1 MEEPKPYGFFGT
13 ILAFYFS
20 VCYDISGDMM
30 FENMDNLKLLSIY
43 EGTSIPIGTY
53 PGRPY
58 HMFIFK
64 VSGASIY
71 RFPDGHET
79 LNLPEGS
86 MLFLPSGTAYTAIKN
101 CADESRYILLRFEA
115 ALSQV
120 EPCVFSLSQSSDMQ
134 IFFRSMVRRWLF
146 GDPSRRHLC
155 YAMFYELLASITSQR
170 NPDYGSFHQK
180 ERISTGIAY
189 LEQHIFDSSLTVAQ
203 IAACAGVSETYFRRI
218 FQAVY
223 NQSPKQYIQSK
234 RLSQAQAILESGH
247 FTSIQSVAA
256 MVGYEDPLYFSRA
269 FKRKYGTAP
278 SESF

>member
-1 MEEPKPYGFFGT
+1 
-13 ILAFYFS
+13 
-20 VCYDISGDMM
+20 M

-64 VSGASIY
+64 VSGTSIY
-71 RFPDGHET
+71 RFPNGHASLT
-79 LNLPEGS
+79 LSEGS
-86 MLFLPSGTAYTAIKN
+86 LLFLPNGMAYTAIKN
-101 CADESRYILLRFEA
+101 CSEESRFVLLRFEA
-115 ALSQV
+115 DLPV
-120 EPCVFSLSQSSDMQ
+120 LEPCVFPLPHPGEMQ
-134 IFFRSMVRRWLF
+134 VFFRSMVRRWLF

-155 YAMFYELLASITSQR
+155 YAMFYELLASITPQR
-170 NPDYGSFHQK
+170 NPDYGSLHQK

-189 LEQHIFDSSLTVAQ
+189 LEQHIFDADLTVSQ

-223 NQSPKQYIQSK
+223 RQSPKQYIQSK
-234 RLSQAQAILESGH
+234 RLSQAQTILESGH

-256 MVGYEDPLYFSRA
+256 MVGYDDPLYFSRA

-278 SESF
+278 SELL

>member
-1 MEEPKPYGFFGT
+1 
-13 ILAFYFS
+13 
-20 VCYDISGDMM
+20 M

-53 PGRPY
+53 PGRAY

-64 VSGASIY
+64 VSGASLY
-71 RFPDGHET
+71 RFPDGHPS

-101 CADESRYILLRFEA
+101 CMDESRFVLLRFEA
-115 ALSQV
+115 DLPQT
-120 EPCVFSLSQSSDMQ
+120 EPFVFSLSHPAEMQ
-134 IFFRSMVRRWLF
+134 VFFRSMVRRWLF

-155 YAMFYELLASITSQR
+155 YAMFYELLASITPPR
-170 NPDYGSFHQK
+170 TPDYGSLHQK
-180 ERISTGIAY
+180 ERIATGIAY
-189 LEQHIFDSSLTVAQ
+189 LEQHIFDPDLSVSQ

-218 FQAVY
+218 FQAIY

-269 FKRKYGTAP
+269 FKRKYGTSP
-278 SESF
+278 SELF